1 MKIGVFCPIG
11 NNGWLLSETAPQY
24 LPSFEM
30 NKKIVQRAEHYGFDF
45 ALSMIKLRGFGGK
58 TEFWDHNLE
67 TFTLMAGLAAVTS
80 KIQIYATAATLVM
93 PPAYVARMAST
104 IDSISNGRFG
114 LNVVTGWQAPEY
126 SQMGIWPG
134 DEYFGKRYDYLSE
147 YVQVLR
153 ELWASGKSDFKG
165 EHFSMNDCRVS
176 PIPQADMKIICA
188 GQSDTGLEFS
198 AHYADYNFVFGK
210 GLNTPTAFAEING
223 RLKKY
228 TDQTGREVQTYVLF
242 MVIAAQSEQEA
253 FAKWKNYNDGADL
266 EAINWLL
273 NQGGKDTTSGA
284 DTNIRQMASS
294 VSPVNI
300 NMGTLVGSFEQ
311 VAAMLDEIELIEGT
325 GGILLTFDDF
335 IQGVED
341 FGQKIQPLMQSR
353 QHVWVEP
360 MQERECDA
368 LSMLEKSA

>member
-11 NNGWLLSETAPQY
+11 NNGWLLSENAPQFK
-24 LPSFEM
+24 PSFEM
-30 NKKIVQRAEHYGFDF
+30 NKQIVQRAEYYGFDF

-93 PPAYVARMAST
+93 PPAIVARMAST

-126 SQMGIWPG
+126 TQMGMWPG
-134 DEYFGKRYDYLSE
+134 DAYFAKRYDYLSE
-147 YVQVLR
+147 YVEILR
-153 ELWASGKSDFKG
+153 ELWATGKSDFKG
-165 EHFSMNDCRVS
+165 EHFQMEDCRVS

-188 GQSDTGLEFS
+188 GQSETGLEFS
-198 AHYADYNFVFGK
+198 ARYADYNFVFGK
-210 GLNTPTAFAEING
+210 GLNTPTAFAGIND
-223 RLKKY
+223 RLKVH
-228 TDQTGREVQTYVLF
+228 TDKTGRDVATYVLF
-242 MVIAAQSEQEA
+242 MVISAETDQEA
-253 FAKWKNYNDGADL
+253 FEKWQNYNDGADV

-273 NQGGKDTTSGA
+273 NQGGKDTQSGA

-300 NMGTLVGSFEQ
+300 NMGTLVGSYESI
-311 VAAMLDEIELIEGT
+311 AKMLDEIGSIEGT
-325 GGILLTFDDF
+325 EGVLLTFDDF

-341 FGQKIQPLMQSR
+341 FGQKIQPMMKCR
-353 QHVWVEP
+353 DHII
-360 MQERECDA
+360 MDA
-368 LSMLEKSA
+368 NAPSFPILEKSA